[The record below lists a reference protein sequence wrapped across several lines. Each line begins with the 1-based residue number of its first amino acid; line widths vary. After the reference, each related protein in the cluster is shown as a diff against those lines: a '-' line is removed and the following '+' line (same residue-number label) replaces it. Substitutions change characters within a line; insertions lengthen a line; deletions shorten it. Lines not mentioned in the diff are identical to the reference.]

1 MGILLMRR
9 TLLTSAALLGLACSP
24 VLAQSTSSSTMSPP
38 APNAQ
43 TGTPEPTNSLPAG
56 AGTATRM
63 RAGDNV
69 GTTRTG
75 PRRAMPMSSASG
87 DTGMTGMRP
96 MRGQMHH
103 GRMAHYQGMADDVGG
118 MGAGGMGADMPH
130 GREYRGGAGSPASNR
145 ASNTTAA
152 NTRSEI
158 APRLPDPAAGAST
171 PEAYL
176 AAAQKALNSGRTG
189 AAQEALERAETR
201 LLSRSTEQSMA
212 GSPDA
217 SPMVERIGEARRAL
231 AARNTAAAKSAI
243 SAAMS
248 SGG

>member
-1 MGILLMRR
+1 MCR
-9 TLLTSAALLGLACSP
+9 TLLASAALLGMACGP
-24 VLAQSTSSSTMSPP
+24 VLAQNTTSSTMSPP
-38 APNAQ
+38 APNAGV
-43 TGTPEPTNSLPAG
+43 GTPEPTNSLPAG

-63 RAGDNV
+63 APGNNV
-69 GTTRTG
+69 GTTGGGGGR
-75 PRRAMPMSSASG
+75 PAPMRAMPTTEPMSTAPA

-103 GRMAHYQGMADDVGG
+103 GRMAHGHGTAGEA
-118 MGAGGMGADMPH
+118 GATEPTTSP
-130 GREYRGGAGSPASNR
+130 GREYRGGAGSPMSTRTSN
-145 ASNTTAA
+145 STAA

-158 APRLPDPAAGAST
+158 APRLPDPAAGANT
-171 PEAYL
+171 PQSYL
-176 AAAQKALNSGRTG
+176 AAAQRALNSGRTG

-217 SPMVERIGEARRAL
+217 SPMVQQIGEARRAL
-231 AARNTAAAKSAI
+231 AARDTAAAKSAI

>member
-1 MGILLMRR
+1 MRR
-9 TLLTSAALLGLACSP
+9 TLLTSAALLGLACGP
-24 VLAQSTSSSTMSPP
+24 VLAQNTTSSTMSPP

-63 RAGDNV
+63 RPGDNV
-69 GTTRTG
+69 GMTRTD
-75 PRRAMPMSSASG
+75 PRRAMPMSSVPG
-87 DTGMTGMRP
+87 NTGMTGMRP

-103 GRMAHYQGMADDVGG
+103 SGMAHDQGMTDDVGG
-118 MGAGGMGADMPH
+118 TGAGMPR

-171 PEAYL
+171 PEGYL
-176 AAAQKALNSGRTG
+176 AAAQRALNSGRTG

-201 LLSRSTEQSMA
+201 LLSRSTEQSLA

-217 SPMVERIGEARRAL
+217 SPMVQKIGEARRAL
-231 AARNTAAAKSAI
+231 AARDTATAKSAI
-243 SAAMS
+243 SAAMG